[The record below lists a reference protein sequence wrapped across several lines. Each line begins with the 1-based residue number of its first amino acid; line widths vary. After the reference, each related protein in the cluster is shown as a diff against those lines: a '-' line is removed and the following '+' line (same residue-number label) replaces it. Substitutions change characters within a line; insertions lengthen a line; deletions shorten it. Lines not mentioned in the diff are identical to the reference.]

1 VLNRLRVI
9 SIEVALLAR
18 RVETQLQCGVRKFR
32 IFNRVFVL
40 LYQSHVYAGS
50 TEKKVWVIIYLTAG
64 LNLISNVCGCKR
76 RGHLAQMMRSGA
88 L

>member
-1 VLNRLRVI
+1 M
-9 SIEVALLAR
+9 AR

-64 LNLISNVCGCKR
+64 LNLISNVWVQTAWTSSANDEIWCTLTVCTD
-76 RGHLAQMMRSGA
+76 S
-88 L
+88 